1 MIHGPNP
8 SGVVDWFKHLEF
20 EWFNLELGFA
30 LGILVANVLQA
41 VGLTCLWVL
50 VVDISALH

>member
-41 VGLTCLWVL
+41 VGLACLG